1 METTVTRTPDS
12 EAPAAPVGAFFLRGV
27 GSGQSGGASLR
38 EGVLAVAVAEWTRDI
53 ALILSGVAGLLH
65 WAWWVPLLCGASATL
80 MREASQ
86 GFLLTQQ
93 CGSGYLIRSI
103 TTMCLFCGA
112 VAAGAY
118 ALSTIYVAP

>member
-1 METTVTRTPDS
+1 
-12 EAPAAPVGAFFLRGV
+12 
-27 GSGQSGGASLR
+27 LR
-38 EGVLAVAVAEWTRDI
+38 EGVLAVTVAEWTRDA

-65 WAWWVPLLCGASATL
+65 WAWWVPLLCGASAAL

-103 TTMCLFCGA
+103 TMICLFCGV

-118 ALSTIYVAP
+118 MLSTIYVQP

>member
-1 METTVTRTPDS
+1 M
-12 EAPAAPVGAFFLRGV
+12 
-27 GSGQSGGASLR
+27 R
-38 EGVLAVAVAEWTRDI
+38 EGVLAVTVAEWTGDI

-65 WAWWVPLLCGASATL
+65 WAWWVPLLCGASAALT
-80 MREASQ
+80 REALQ

-103 TTMCLFCGA
+103 TTTCLLCGV

-118 ALSTIYVAP
+118 MLSTIYISP

>member
-1 METTVTRTPDS
+1 M
-12 EAPAAPVGAFFLRGV
+12 
-27 GSGQSGGASLR
+27 R
-38 EGVLAVAVAEWTRDI
+38 EGVLAVTVAEWTGDI

-65 WAWWVPLLCGASATL
+65 WAWWVPLLCGASAAL

-93 CGSGYLIRSI
+93 CGSGYLIRFM
-103 TTMCLFCGA
+103 TTMCLFCGV

>member
-1 METTVTRTPDS
+1 
-12 EAPAAPVGAFFLRGV
+12 
-27 GSGQSGGASLR
+27 LR
-38 EGVLAVAVAEWTRDI
+38 EGVLAVTVAEWTGDI

-65 WAWWVPLLCGASATL
+65 WAWWVPLLCGASAALT
-80 MREASQ
+80 REALQ

-103 TTMCLFCGA
+103 TTTCLLCGV

-118 ALSTIYVAP
+118 MLSTIYISP